1 MIEDWQNGGFGVYVH
16 WPFCQAKCPYCDF
29 NSHVVA
35 RIDHDSYKSAYLSEI
50 KMKSSNIE
58 GRSVTSV
65 FFGGGTPSLMEPD
78 TVRAILT
85 VLRECFSF
93 SNKAE
98 ITLEA
103 NPTSVDYAR
112 FQEFRDA
119 GINRLSLGVQA
130 LNNDDLRA
138 LGRLHS
144 VEEAQ
149 KAWEIAQSC
158 FDRVSIDLI
167 YARQNQSLRDWEYEL
182 IQALNQGFSHLSL
195 YQLTIEDGTAFG
207 DRHRRGRLPGLP
219 GEGLAADMYELTQS
233 LTSTAG
239 LPGYEI
245 SNHAKDDEASR
256 HNLIYWK
263 SGDFLG
269 IGPGAHGRVT
279 LSGQRMATENQRAPS
294 VWLNEALN
302 SGMVGTMAP
311 ISARDHA
318 TEVLMMGLRLVE
330 GVDLDRINLICPE
343 LIDQQGMSD
352 LRDQGLIET
361 IGDRL
366 IATLRGRVLLN
377 SVLVDLID

>member
-35 RIDHDSYKSAYLSEI
+35 KIDHESYKSAYLFEI
-50 KMKSSNIE
+50 NKKSAAIS

-85 VLRECFSF
+85 ALKERFSF

-103 NPTSVDYAR
+103 NPTSVDYTR

-130 LNNDDLRA
+130 LNDNDLRA

-144 VEEAQ
+144 VEEAR

-167 YARQNQSLRDWEYEL
+167 YARQNQTLRDWEEEL
-182 IQALNQGFSHLSL
+182 KQALNRGFSHLSL

-219 GEGLAADMYELTQS
+219 DEGLAADMYELTQS
-233 LTSTAG
+233 LTSSAG
-239 LPGYEI
+239 LLGYEI
-245 SNHAKDDEASR
+245 SNHAKADEASR

-269 IGPGAHGRVT
+269 IGPGAHGRIT
-279 LSGQRMATENQRAPS
+279 LNGQRMATENQRAPT

-302 SGMVGTMAP
+302 SGTVGTMAP
-311 ISARDHA
+311 VSARDHA
-318 TEVLMMGLRLVE
+318 TEVLMMGLRLAE
-330 GVDLDRINLICPE
+330 GVDLGRISLICPD
-343 LIDQQGMSD
+343 LIDPQGMSD
-352 LRDQGLIET
+352 LRDQGLIE
-361 IGDRL
+361 IVGDRL
-366 IATLRGRVLLN
+366 IATPRGRALLN
-377 SVLVDLID
+377 SVLVALID